1 LGAVLVA
8 AVLMAGCGGGGSP
21 GPDRAGLK
29 AALARWGIATRAFSG
44 ELRNCGVHLV
54 PQRNFFSRC
63 MKQPPLG
70 YMGAAAGLRRSFE
83 TSCESASRQAGR
95 VLMRDLA
102 LMRRE
107 IADDDGVV
115 NAALERRPHRGLAA
129 TMQLE
134 ESAGRTIARDLAQL
148 RRLASGC

>member
-1 LGAVLVA
+1 VLV
-8 AVLMAGCGGGGSP
+8 VGCGGGQQA
-21 GPDRAGLK
+21 PDRGGLT
-29 AALARWGIATRAFSG
+29 AALASWGVATRVFSG
-44 ELRNCGVHLV
+44 ELANCGRHIT
-54 PQRNFFSRC
+54 PQHNFFSQC